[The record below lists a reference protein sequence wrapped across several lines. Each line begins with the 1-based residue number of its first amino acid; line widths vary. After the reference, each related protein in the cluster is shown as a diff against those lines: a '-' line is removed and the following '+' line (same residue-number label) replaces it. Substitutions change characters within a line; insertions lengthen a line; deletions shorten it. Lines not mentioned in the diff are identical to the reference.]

1 MKSIFAF
8 VSLACAVAAIPA
20 QLPLVVNE
28 PIDTEFHVDG
38 FDINLNS
45 RRLVQMEGQPP
56 VWMTELDK
64 ASILSGQALSQLT
77 EFSTI
82 QIEAKAQGLK
92 FFDVSVTSHVPFVL
106 HSQLSMHTC
115 VTAPMPP
122 TWAHLLISGC
132 NRVCMPLS
140 LNVVPT

>member
-20 QLPLVVNE
+20 QSPLLVNE

-64 ASILSGQALSQLT
+64 ASILSGQAPSQLT
-77 EFSTI
+77 ERS
-82 QIEAKAQGLK
+82 
-92 FFDVSVTSHVPFVL
+92 
-106 HSQLSMHTC
+106 
-115 VTAPMPP
+115 PM
-122 TWAHLLISGC
+122 LCSD
-132 NRVCMPLS
+132 
-140 LNVVPT
+140 